1 MLPACRGS
9 TPWSKSGGPRV
20 RARPQ
25 RQRGTAEQVY
35 SLHFLRKSF
44 ALRGKSKSGPGAG
57 QKLPCRP
64 LARYRLPALLRSGA
78 AARHLRLRGSLI
90 LITAFIFFYD
100 LSSRR
105 AERPDSSPS
114 RVGGRGGVVR
124 ANLTLRSRR
133 SSSPRVCPRTR
144 SAGPEPRVWS
154 LPGAHQG
161 VPLRLPGLPRTA
173 GLARVPGHA
182 RRRCVGGRTPN
193 IHALHNG
200 AHLMTL
206 RL

>member
-1 MLPACRGS
+1 MFRVILTRRVPWTTIGVVWGSCPHPHKGGDGQQPALD
-9 TPWSKSGGPRV
+9 PHPSGGGPPLGPQEPPR
-20 RARPQ
+20 
-25 RQRGTAEQVY
+25 
-35 SLHFLRKSF
+35 
-44 ALRGKSKSGPGAG
+44 
-57 QKLPCRP
+57 
-64 LARYRLPALLRSGA
+64 
-78 AARHLRLRGSLI
+78 
-90 LITAFIFFYD
+90 FFYD

-105 AERPDSSPS
+105 AERPDPRPS
-114 RVGGRGGVVR
+114 RVGERGGVVR

-182 RRRCVGGRTPN
+182 RRRCAGGQPPN

-200 AHLMTL
+200 THLMTL